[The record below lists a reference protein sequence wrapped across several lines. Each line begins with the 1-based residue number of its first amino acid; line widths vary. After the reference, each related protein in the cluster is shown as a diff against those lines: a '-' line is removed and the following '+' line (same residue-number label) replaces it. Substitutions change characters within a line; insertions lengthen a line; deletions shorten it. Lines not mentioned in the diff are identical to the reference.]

1 MAVPNRKVETQ
12 RNGSGIAQPPSP
24 IIWLSLGLRAVMET
38 GVVVGL
44 AYWGYET
51 GANTIAKIGLALG
64 VPLLGIGFWGAVDF
78 HQAGRAAEALRLVQ
92 ELVVTGLVA
101 LALGSAG
108 QPLLGLMLALLS
120 VVYHAL
126 VYVSGGRLLKARPKG
141 R

>member
-1 MAVPNRKVETQ
+1 MAVPNRRLGAE
-12 RNGSGIAQPPSP
+12 RNRAGAPQQPSQVV
-24 IIWLSLGLRAVMET
+24 WLRLGLRAVMET

-51 GANTIAKIGLALG
+51 GASTIAKIGLALG
-64 VPLLGIGFWGAVDF
+64 APLLGFGFWGAVDF

-101 LALGSAG
+101 LAVGSAG
-108 QPLLGLMLALLS
+108 QPLLGLALALLS

-126 VYVSGGRLLKARPKG
+126 VYVSGGRLLKARPEG
-141 R
+141 S